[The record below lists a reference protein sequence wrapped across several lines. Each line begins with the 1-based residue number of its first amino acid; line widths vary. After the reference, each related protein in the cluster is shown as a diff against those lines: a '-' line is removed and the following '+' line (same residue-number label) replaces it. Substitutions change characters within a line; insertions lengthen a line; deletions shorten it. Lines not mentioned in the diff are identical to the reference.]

1 VSANVEGEYM
11 MGKKN
16 KSKRF
21 VQQGSDAVMKHD
33 EKIPYHLTLAEAEA
47 QKERNNSSLG
57 GI

>member
-1 VSANVEGEYM
+1 M

-21 VQQGSDAVMKHD
+21 VQQGSDSVTKHD
-33 EKIPYHLTLAEAEA
+33 QQFPYRLTLAAAEA
-47 QKERNNSSLG
+47 QKERDDSSLG